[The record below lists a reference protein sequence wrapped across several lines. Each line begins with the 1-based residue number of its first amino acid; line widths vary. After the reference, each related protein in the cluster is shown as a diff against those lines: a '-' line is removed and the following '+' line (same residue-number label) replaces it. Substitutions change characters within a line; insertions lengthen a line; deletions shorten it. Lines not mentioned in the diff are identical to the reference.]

1 MTHLLTP
8 PQPVRSGYTLIE
20 MLLVITVLGVLS
32 AMGAVL
38 IGLLMSA
45 ESRGTEGIV
54 VQTTFSRLGRQL
66 RADVHAAES
75 ADVVAVGEVVDGR
88 LNLQLEDGGSVHYI
102 AEEGQIVR
110 EFERGNDDK
119 LREEYLF
126 PEGTSRFVADGAA
139 GVVRLEHLRPYATET
154 ETGVEGLQ
162 RVPLRLMQIEAALGL
177 DRRHQIR
184 EGHSTDVAR

>member
-1 MTHLLTP
+1 MEL
-8 PQPVRSGYTLIE
+8 
-20 MLLVITVLGVLS
+20 LLVITVIGALS

-54 VQTTFSRLGRQL
+54 VQTTFARLGRQL

-75 ADVVAVGEVVDGR
+75 ADVVAVGDAADAQ
-88 LNLQLEDGGSVHYI
+88 LNLQLGDGSSVRYI
-102 AEEGQIVR
+102 AAAGHVVR
-110 EFERGNDDK
+110 ERERGDAGK
-119 LREEYLF
+119 SREEYLL
-126 PEGTSRFVADGAA
+126 PEGTSRFVADEDA
-139 GVVRLEHLRPYATET
+139 GLVRLEHLRPYATDT

-162 RVPLRLMQIEAALGL
+162 RVPLRLMRIEAALDM